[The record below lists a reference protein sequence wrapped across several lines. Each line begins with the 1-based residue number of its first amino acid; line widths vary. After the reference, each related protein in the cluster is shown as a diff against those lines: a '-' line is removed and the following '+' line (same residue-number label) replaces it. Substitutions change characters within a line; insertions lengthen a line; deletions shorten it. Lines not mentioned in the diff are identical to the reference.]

1 MDRSIMLLLK
11 HIILVTKRKWYWK
24 NANTFWKSAESPHST
39 LNRWS
44 RLASKQAVKVN
55 RQFFLKQKEDI
66 KWQVLNIPQGILISR
81 RNTASREHS
90 KIHRRQESLHI
101 FIHPS
106 SSHEFQREQGR
117 TAGRAW
123 REEREGCNDTIILES
138 QRRKKVIE
146 NKNNSFPWHA

>member
-1 MDRSIMLLLK
+1 MILKKCKSLLK
-11 HIILVTKRKWYWK
+11 ISRKPPQH
-24 NANTFWKSAESPHST
+24 A
-39 LNRWS
+39 NRWS

-55 RQFFLKQKEDI
+55 RQFFLKQIEDI

-123 REEREGCNDTIILES
+123 REEREGCNDTIIIRIS
-138 QRRKKVIE
+138 KKKKS
-146 NKNNSFPWHA
+146 NWKQNNSFPWHA